1 MPGSTTTPDHA
12 HAERTVLL
20 AVVSLSS
27 FVTPFL
33 GSSLNLAIPAIGRD
47 LHAGVVALNF
57 VATAY
62 LVASAACL
70 LPFGRLSD
78 LLGRRRLFLVG
89 TLGQS
94 AFLLAAAASSTI
106 EVLVALRL
114 LQGIAGAMVFAT
126 AMAMLVDAFPPVER
140 GRVLGISTAAVY
152 VGLSVGPVLGGVI
165 TQHLGWRAIF
175 LLNGALSLVLAALV
189 AARLRT
195 GGRAASP
202 GRFDAAGAV
211 LYAGSL
217 AATMGG
223 LSTLRSHPAARWVL
237 VAGLV
242 GLAGFGARQLRAA
255 EPLLDLRLF
264 ASPVFAFSNLAALL
278 NYSATFAVT
287 FLLSLYLQ
295 VVRGLEAQVAG
306 VVLLAQPIMMAL
318 LSPVAGRLSDRVE
331 PRRVSSL
338 GMALTAAALAL
349 FAFLGEATPLAVV
362 VGELVLIGVGF
373 ALFSSPNSNAV
384 MGAVERRDYGVA
396 TATLGTMRL
405 VGQALSMATVALIF
419 AVFLGNAPVTVE
431 AAPGLL
437 AANRVAFALFAGLC
451 AVGVFASL
459 ARGRIHGGTPR

>member
-1 MPGSTTTPDHA
+1 MAEPPTPSEHA
-12 HAERTVLL
+12 HGELRVLL

-47 LHAGVVALNF
+47 LGAGVVALNW
-57 VATAY
+57 VVTAY

-70 LPFGRLSD
+70 LPFGRLAD
-78 LLGRRRLFLVG
+78 LVGRRRLFLVG
-89 TLGQS
+89 TLGQA
-94 AFLLAAAASSTI
+94 AFLLGAAASRSV

-114 LQGIAGAMVFAT
+114 LQGIAGAMGFAT
-126 AMAMLVDAFPPVER
+126 AMAMLVDAFPPAER

-175 LLNGALSLVLAALV
+175 VLNGTLSLLLAALV
-189 AARLRT
+189 ATRLRT
-195 GGRAASP
+195 GGRAAGPS
-202 GRFDAAGAV
+202 RFDAASAL

-237 VAGLV
+237 LAGLA
-242 GLAGFGARQLRAA
+242 GLAGFVVRQLRVT

-306 VVLLAQPIMMAL
+306 AVLLAQPIMMAL
-318 LSPVAGRLSDRVE
+318 LSPVAGRLSDRIE

-362 VGELVLIGVGF
+362 IGELVLIGVGF

-384 MGAVERRDYGVA
+384 MGAVERRHYGVA
-396 TATLGTMRL
+396 SATLGTMRL

-419 AVFLGNAPVTVE
+419 AVFLGDAPVTVN

-451 AVGVFASL
+451 AAGIFASL
-459 ARGRIHGGTPR
+459 ARGRGHGTTRG